1 MRPVKYHNKIKL
13 LYWPPC
19 WCPGSRSGPSKI
31 KEIYFLG
38 KKKKKNQVCMPG
50 LVISYKDIPTPSLPL
65 MILSFFSHIWLR
77 CQQFLSHP
85 DGLCVFRCVSTRK
98 GTVVFHLPFWRRPFS
113 PHRAGLYALAQYL
126 KKYHSKQQHQKIIF
140 FRYFHQTSLI
150 CSACVDPHAICMF
163 LFTVLFVVVLT
174 S

>member
-1 MRPVKYHNKIKL
+1 
-13 LYWPPC
+13 
-19 WCPGSRSGPSKI
+19 
-31 KEIYFLG
+31 
-38 KKKKKNQVCMPG
+38 MPG

-140 FRYFHQTSLI
+140 FSIFSSNFANMLSMRRSSCYMYVSLHSPLCRCPNLI
-150 CSACVDPHAICMF
+150 TMSTCAGTMCCTASLPFSAHCIA
-163 LFTVLFVVVLT
+163 
-174 S
+174 